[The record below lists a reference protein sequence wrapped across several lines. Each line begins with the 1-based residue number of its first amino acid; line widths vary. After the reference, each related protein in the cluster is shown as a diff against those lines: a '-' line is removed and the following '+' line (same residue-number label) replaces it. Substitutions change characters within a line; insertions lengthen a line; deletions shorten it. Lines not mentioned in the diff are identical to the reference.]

1 MSQPKKPKHL
11 TVNSIHRDM
20 SKLVK
25 TLAKFSHQTSWG
37 GFDHCR
43 DLLEQVIQSV
53 EKQADKMKEESKNET
68 GS

>member
-1 MSQPKKPKHL
+1 MKPKQPKHL

-37 GFDHCR
+37 DFDRCR

-53 EKQADKMKEESKNET
+53 EKQAERLKQGDE
-68 GS
+68 

>member
-1 MSQPKKPKHL
+1 MSQPRKPKHL

-25 TLAKFSHQTSWG
+25 TLAKFSHQTSWD

-53 EKQADKMKEESKNET
+53 EKQADKMKEESQNEI